1 MYAPFSSM
9 FICTPNESNQGIVVK
24 RVNML
29 HMVESQII
37 AHDIKVVRSSG
48 IASEVVRKEKVHNC
62 KLSLA
67 VITDSLSHM

>member
-1 MYAPFSSM
+1 
-9 FICTPNESNQGIVVK
+9 
-24 RVNML
+24 ML